1 MCAMSTGAP
10 DGSNSNGTSDMWSL
24 ILGLAVVALTGI
36 STLGWLE
43 TRQLAARVSRLESV
57 GPPSAVAGEG
67 DAVNPVGD
75 PEKQFTRLNAQ
86 LSIRD
91 SAYKGDPAASVVLI
105 EFSDFE
111 CPFCARHFRDA
122 YQRIHDSYVVTG
134 KVRYVFRHL
143 PLEDIH
149 PKAFEAAEVAECSR
163 RQGLFWQVHDQFF
176 QDQRNLKAAN
186 LRAVATAA
194 GARSDHLDQCL
205 QASGREQVLKD
216 LAAARGLGAGSTPMF
231 FIGRE
236 AQHEIVRIS
245 HSITGARAFVVFE
258 TVLEEVIGKR

>member
-1 MCAMSTGAP
+1 MSTGEP
-10 DGSNSNGTSDMWSL
+10 DGSSSSGTSDMWSL

-43 TRQLAARVSRLESV
+43 TRRLASRVSRLEGV
-57 GPPSAVAGEG
+57 GPSSAGAGEDG
-67 DAVNPVGD
+67 TVNPVAD

-91 SAYKGDPAASVVLI
+91 SASKGDPAASVVLV

-111 CPFCARHFRDA
+111 CPFCARYFRDA
-122 YQRIHDSYVVTG
+122 YQRIHDSYVRTG

-176 QDQRNLKAAN
+176 HVQRNLKAAN
-186 LRAVATAA
+186 LRAVATSA
-194 GARSDHLDQCL
+194 GVRPDHLDQCL
-205 QASGREQVLKD
+205 QGSGREQVLKD
-216 LAAARGLGAGSTPMF
+216 LTAARELGAGSTPMF
-231 FIGRE
+231 LVGRE
-236 AQHEIVRIS
+236 AQNEIVRIS
-245 HSITGARAFVVFE
+245 HSIIGARSFGVFE
-258 TVLEEVIGKR
+258 TVLEEVIGTR